1 MVKGVWS
8 IMTYTLPV
16 TCKQLYWSL
25 GIGLNLLLIPLV
37 LYGVVFYSKV
47 AFAIWVA
54 EAIVF
59 AILGFV
65 IFLFTIGD
73 HVKCKCDK

>member
-1 MVKGVWS
+1 
-8 IMTYTLPV
+8 MTYTLPV

-25 GIGLNLLLIPLV
+25 GIGLNLLLIPVYLQE
-37 LYGVVFYSKV
+37 GFYEKI